1 VGWKK
6 PSALTRRSEASRR
19 YRSTRSC
26 RLSIGGTYCRS
37 PRRSSCN
44 VLWQGIAPL
53 LSGAPV
59 GGRSGIVEIG
69 RKLVEVKERVDYQ
82 GFVAFVTG
90 RLKWSERTAS
100 RFIDVFKMFATGNLP
115 VDTLTID
122 ASSLYLIAA
131 PSTPEEARQAVQGG
145 DPGRDLAS

>member
-69 RKLVEVKERVDYQ
+69 RKLVEVKERVGLSGLCRLRDRPFAMVRAIGGKCGLTSISRSDEVPVINHPYMESYERVIPA
-82 GFVAFVTG
+82 GPRPTVA
-90 RLKWSERTAS
+90 LEEER
-100 RFIDVFKMFATGNLP
+100 
-115 VDTLTID
+115 
-122 ASSLYLIAA
+122 
-131 PSTPEEARQAVQGG
+131 
-145 DPGRDLAS
+145 